1 VDRIYPGRARR
12 ATSALAH
19 RSKRRLPP
27 EFGGIDA
34 KLKAKVRIHQRSECV
49 GARTARLLA
58 AALCGLACLAA
69 AAATAVTPAMAK
81 PAEAAK
87 PPVKIAVLH
96 NTRNDQ
102 CYDPGDIPA
111 IKRLTALQRE
121 RINRAGGIAGRRLI
135 VEYLDDLSDAKKTIA
150 NIQTAM
156 ADKQMIAL
164 VGLGNTNRAKEVFDT
179 IGADIKASGIPWISN
194 LSVNSLFED
203 YPNVFTM
210 RGAQEFD
217 SIPVMTQFMKDQ
229 KVSRPAFI
237 GLKDQVFSTALDEG
251 IKERMAPMTFAADIQ
266 MPLVDDKLTP
276 EDTAAMV
283 EELKRANPDFL
294 ITSIG
299 GNRMA
304 GVLKALEA
312 AEIKAP
318 MFVSGRLETLFAE
331 GDVTYPGD
339 LYQLAWDGLPDAYN
353 DRVRRRLFT
362 TQPEEWIF
370 EGRRNAKAPGWTSG
384 ECKKRSDDIEPDV
397 LSSANLRAVGVGLQF
412 GDMIGLVAETLKS
425 GDVPADHAAL
435 RARIADR
442 IKTSFE
448 FGRGVYVGDYEN
460 WSFRPSSR
468 AAARTPLIVTHPKGF
483 ATEQLASTQYVAL
496 KNDTLRRIQT
506 LYLDIDLT
514 RAFRIDDREK
524 SFAAEFYLS
533 MHVNKNESI
542 DQLEFSNAFLDPQT
556 NTKQI
561 TIRPLHQGGAS
572 DAYPENMKIYAV
584 SGKFMFQPSFGNYP
598 FDTQRFA
605 IDIRSKTGDAPV
617 IIQPSPVSLRDQAVE
632 TEGWSVRRQYVG
644 YDQDF
649 LPVIDAKSH
658 ERSIVPFYKGSF
670 VWVMKREATDYF
682 LTVVVP
688 LAFIMIIAYL
698 AIFIPRGHFEAIVTI
713 QVTALLSAVAL
724 YITISKV
731 AADEATVSDKIFLFD
746 YMLISL
752 MIVISILRVNRLL
765 GRVPR
770 LDAALGVIHVVL
782 IPVLVALMT
791 LYVIGSSSSEGRVAS
806 GFVPAMKNALWRD

>member
-1 VDRIYPGRARR
+1 MDRIYAGRATP
-12 ATSALAH
+12 ATGAQ
-19 RSKRRLPP
+19 RL
-27 EFGGIDA
+27 
-34 KLKAKVRIHQRSECV
+34 
-49 GARTARLLA
+49 RLRA
-58 AALCGLACLAA
+58 AALCALLGFAV
-69 AAATAVTPAMAK
+69 AATVVAPAMAK

-87 PPVKIAVLH
+87 PPVKIGVLI
-96 NTRNDQ
+96 NTRTDQ
-102 CYDPGDIPA
+102 CYDNGDVPA
-111 IKRLTALQRE
+111 IKRLTALQRD
-121 RINRAGGIAGRRLI
+121 RINRAGGIAGRHLTI
-135 VEYLDDLSDAKKTIA
+135 EYLDDLADGKKTIA
-150 NIQTAM
+150 NMRTAI

-164 VGLGNTNRAKEVFDT
+164 VGLGNSARAKEVFDT
-179 IGADIKASGIPWISN
+179 IGGEIKASEMPWISN
-194 LSVNSLFED
+194 LTVNSLFED

-237 GLKDQVFSTALDEG
+237 GLRDQVFSSALQEG
-251 IKERMAPMTFAADIQ
+251 IKELMAPMNFAAEIQ
-266 MPLVDDKLTP
+266 MPLVEDKLTP
-276 EDTAAMV
+276 EDIAAMV
-283 EELKRANPDFL
+283 EELKRANPDFV

-299 GNRMA
+299 GNRM
-304 GVLKALEA
+304 GEVLKALEA
-312 AEIKAP
+312 ADIKAP
-318 MFVSGRLETLFAE
+318 MFVSGRLETLFAS
-331 GDVTYPGD
+331 GDVTYSGD

-353 DRVRRRLFT
+353 DRLRRRLFT
-362 TQPEEWIF
+362 TQPEEWMF

-384 ECKKRSDDIEPDV
+384 ECKKRPDEAEPDL
-397 LSSANLRAVGVGLQF
+397 LSSANLRAVGVGMQF
-412 GDMIGLVAETLKS
+412 GDMIGLIAEALKS
-425 GDVPADHAAL
+425 GDAPADNAAL
-435 RARIADR
+435 RARIADKIR
-442 IKTSFE
+442 TSFE
-448 FGRGVYVGDYEN
+448 FGRGIYAGDFEN

-468 AAARTPLIVTHPKGF
+468 AAARTPLIITRPKGLG
-483 ATEQLASTQYVAL
+483 TEQLAPTQYVGL
-496 KNDTLRRIQT
+496 KSGALRRIQT

-514 RAFRIDDREK
+514 RAFRIDDKEK

-533 MHVNKNESI
+533 MHLNKNESI
-542 DQLEFSNAFLDPQT
+542 DQIEFANAFLDPQT
-556 NTKQI
+556 NTKQV

-605 IDIRSKTGDAPV
+605 IDIRSKSGDAPV
-617 IIQPSPVSLRDQAVE
+617 ILQPSPTSLRDQALDS
-632 TEGWSVRRQYVG
+632 EGWRVRRQYVS

-649 LPVIDAKSH
+649 LPIIDAKSH

-688 LAFIMIIAYL
+688 LAFIMAIAYL

-724 YITISKV
+724 YLTISKV
-731 AADEATVSDKIFLFD
+731 ATDAATVSDKIFLFD

-752 MIVISILRVNRLL
+752 MIGISILRVNRAL
-765 GRVPR
+765 GRVPH

-782 IPVLVALMT
+782 IPVLVAIMA
-791 LYVIGSSSSEGRVAS
+791 LYVIGSSSSEGQVAS
-806 GFVPAMKNALWRD
+806 AFIPALKNALWR